1 MDIETGGYRRWPDR
15 CGRDRERAAQL
26 VDRLNER
33 IGKLVGWLVLA
44 MILIGAFNAL
54 ARYAGRWL
62 GVNLSSNAYLEAQWY
77 LFSLVFLLGAAYTL
91 KHDGHVRVD
100 VLYSRLSQR
109 RRDWIDLVGTLV
121 LLLPFSA
128 FCLAVSWPAV
138 YNSWAVLEGSP
149 DPGGL
154 PRYPLKTMILVAF
167 VLLILQ
173 GLAQLVRLV
182 SRVRSPDTGGS
193 VPFSGRQP

>member
-1 MDIETGGYRRWPDR
+1 MTGQVRTRP
-15 CGRDRERAAQL
+15 ERAAQL
-26 VDRLNER
+26 VDRLNEC